1 MAVILPSI
9 DVVLILVKELQENL
23 LLRKD
28 ISGKNSTLCSDYG
41 SLSGICDRMAYW
53 SHIELYMYKSGH
65 NDMCLVYCRLYEL

>member
-9 DVVLILVKELQENL
+9 DVVLILVKELPENL

-41 SLSGICDRMAYW
+41 ALSGICDRMAYW
-53 SHIELYMYKSGH
+53 SHI
-65 NDMCLVYCRLYEL
+65 